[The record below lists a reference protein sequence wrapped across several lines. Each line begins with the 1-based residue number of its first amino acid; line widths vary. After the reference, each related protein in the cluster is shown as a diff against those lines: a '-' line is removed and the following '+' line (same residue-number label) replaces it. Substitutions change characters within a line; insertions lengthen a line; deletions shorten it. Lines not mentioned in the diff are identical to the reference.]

1 MVFPFLVIRLK
12 SGMYIQIPQKK
23 QIINADWLR
32 WVGDDMLSFLSSSLY
47 LLGALT
53 VCKHTLVLHRDIA
66 ALAAIYGYLVA
77 LDLAYRKNIYCYNGN
92 NSIIDN
98 DRTIAS
104 SRRSS

>member
-1 MVFPFLVIRLK
+1 MIFPFLVIRPK
-12 SGMYIQIPQKK
+12 SGQYIQIPQKK

-32 WVGDDMLSFLSSSLY
+32 WVGDDMLSIYIVF
-47 LLGALT
+47 
-53 VCKHTLVLHRDIA
+53 R
-66 ALAAIYGYLVA
+66 YGYLVA

-98 DRTIAS
+98 DRTMAS